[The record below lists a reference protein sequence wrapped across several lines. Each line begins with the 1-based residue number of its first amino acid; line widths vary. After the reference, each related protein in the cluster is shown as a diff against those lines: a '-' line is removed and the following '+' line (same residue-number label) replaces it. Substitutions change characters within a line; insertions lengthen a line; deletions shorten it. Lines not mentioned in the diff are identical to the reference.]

1 MKFGWSSITH
11 MIKYKPYICTGEY
24 SDMSG
29 YLDANKKNWDV
40 QKRTRTNKPIL
51 RIKLIVITLQVQ
63 LKFSRAFQRP
73 VSNISNITR
82 VHLAFQF
89 ENKEFRI

>member
-1 MKFGWSSITH
+1 
-11 MIKYKPYICTGEY
+11 
-24 SDMSG
+24 MSG